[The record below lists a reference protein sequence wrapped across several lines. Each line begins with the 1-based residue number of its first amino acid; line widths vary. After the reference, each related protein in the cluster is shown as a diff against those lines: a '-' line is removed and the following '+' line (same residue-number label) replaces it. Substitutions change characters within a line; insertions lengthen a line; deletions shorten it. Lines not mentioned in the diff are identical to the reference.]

1 MAIDTIQRTIR
12 RNLRNFNW
20 TAIKPFGLSF
30 HIECEYLNESL
41 LFTIQIKT
49 LVYIGELEIYLET
62 LFEECDELKEWR
74 YTINT
79 EDFQNAKNGVN
90 DVLLSCQ
97 KKMENLDEIK
107 DEMFKTER
115 MFREE
120 PIHTILESIGIE
132 TSGSRR

>member
-1 MAIDTIQRTIR
+1 MTIDTIQRTIR

-20 TAIKPFGLSF
+20 TAIKPYGLSF
-30 HIECEYLNESL
+30 HIESEYLNDSL
-41 LFTIQIKT
+41 LFSIQIKT
-49 LVYIGELEIYLET
+49 CVYIGELEIYIET

-74 YTINT
+74 YAINT
-79 EDFQNAKNGVN
+79 EDIQNAKNSVN
-90 DVLLSCQ
+90 SVLLSYQ
-97 KKMENLDEIK
+97 KKMEDLDEIK
-107 DEMFKTER
+107 DEMFQMER

>member
-1 MAIDTIQRTIR
+1 MTIDTIQRTIR

-30 HIECEYLNESL
+30 QIESEYLNDSL
-41 LFTIQIKT
+41 LFSIQIKT

-62 LFEECDELKEWR
+62 LFGECDELKEWR
-74 YTINT
+74 YAINT
-79 EDFQNAKNGVN
+79 EGFQDAKNSVN
-90 DVLLSCQ
+90 SVLLSCQ
-97 KKMENLDEIK
+97 RKIENLDDIK
-107 DEMFKTER
+107 DEMFQTER

-132 TSGSRR
+132 TCGLRR

>member
-1 MAIDTIQRTIR
+1 M
-12 RNLRNFNW
+12 NPCF
-20 TAIKPFGLSF
+20 FS
-30 HIECEYLNESL
+30 
-41 LFTIQIKT
+41 IQIKT
-49 LVYIGELEIYLET
+49 LAYIGELEIYLET

-74 YTINT
+74 YAINT

-90 DVLLSCQ
+90 SVLLSCQ

-120 PIHTILESIGIE
+120 PIHTMLESIGIE